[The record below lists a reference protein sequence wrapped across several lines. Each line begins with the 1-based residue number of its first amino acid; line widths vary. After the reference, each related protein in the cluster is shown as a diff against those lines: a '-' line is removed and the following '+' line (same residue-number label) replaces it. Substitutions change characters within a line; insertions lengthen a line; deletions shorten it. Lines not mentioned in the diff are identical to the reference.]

1 MFAKPKFPAP
11 PARQFRRGLLVL
23 LILWMGVSW
32 QVAEHR
38 FERDFAQTLEREQQV
53 AQTTAN
59 DVADSVRRNLHYF
72 SGIPIS
78 FGHAVRVWSALDR
91 FGPNAKPQ
99 TRAREVLLQDWLA
112 QSVLADLNEYLQLIQ
127 NAIGVDLIFVV
138 NAAGDAI
145 AASNRVA
152 GTPIGANFADRY
164 WFARAR
170 EGQPGVQYAVG
181 KTTGVA
187 GLYFSSAVFRQG
199 QFVGAVVAKVNLA
212 SIAFLMNQSNVYVS
226 DKQGVIIMAHDKSQE
241 LHTVEGASVQALTVA
256 QRMSIYQRAALPTLA
271 SAPWHGHPVLRTL
284 ADASQP
290 CVPASSSLPEYEMTV
305 TANHALPGLPALAQA
320 RVTTFLLLSV
330 VGGAAIL
337 IGYGLLSLRQSNI
350 LAKRSES
357 RMRLILESANCGIWG
372 QSAQGVCTFIN
383 AEALELLGYTADEL
397 LGKSLHAT
405 VHHSHADGSDYPR
418 EGCPMYATGLDGVAR
433 TAKSEVLWRKDG
445 RSFPV
450 EYATAPMYI
459 DGAIDGAVVIFN
471 DITERLRQEQLL
483 EEARERAE
491 LANRAKGEFLA
502 NMSHEIRTPMNAVI
516 GFTALALQE
525 TEPDTKHMYLR
536 QIDESSRSLLEI
548 LNDILDFSKIEA
560 GQMAM
565 ENRLFDLDELLA
577 SLQRMLLL
585 RTREKGLELL
595 FPASSPAV
603 RYLVGDALRLRQ
615 ILLNLLGNAIKFT
628 ASGQVVLELQVL
640 PQAGDVQRLR
650 FTVRD
655 SGIGMTAEQ
664 VAALFRPFTQADTSI
679 SRRFGGT
686 GLGLSISH
694 DLARLMGG
702 TIQVDSTVGQGSA
715 FTLDVPLRCA
725 SAAQIAQTEATRP
738 APLTQATTAADPLLG
753 KRVLLAEDHPVNQ
766 LLARHL
772 LAKMGMVMDLAQN
785 GEEAVA
791 LVQSQYYDVVLMDIQ
806 MPVLDGLGATQRIR
820 ADARFADLPI
830 LAMSAGV
837 TLDEQSQCLA
847 AGMSGFIGKP
857 INATELRNKLT
868 QACS

>member
-1 MFAKPKFPAP
+1 
-11 PARQFRRGLLVL
+11 
-23 LILWMGVSW
+23 
-32 QVAEHR
+32 
-38 FERDFAQTLEREQQV
+38 
-53 AQTTAN
+53 
-59 DVADSVRRNLHYF
+59 
-72 SGIPIS
+72 
-78 FGHAVRVWSALDR
+78 
-91 FGPNAKPQ
+91 
-99 TRAREVLLQDWLA
+99 
-112 QSVLADLNEYLQLIQ
+112 
-127 NAIGVDLIFVV
+127 
-138 NAAGDAI
+138 
-145 AASNRVA
+145 
-152 GTPIGANFADRY
+152 
-164 WFARAR
+164 
-170 EGQPGVQYAVG
+170 
-181 KTTGVA
+181 
-187 GLYFSSAVFRQG
+187 
-199 QFVGAVVAKVNLA
+199 
-212 SIAFLMNQSNVYVS
+212 
-226 DKQGVIIMAHDKSQE
+226 
-241 LHTVEGASVQALTVA
+241 
-256 QRMSIYQRAALPTLA
+256 
-271 SAPWHGHPVLRTL
+271 
-284 ADASQP
+284 
-290 CVPASSSLPEYEMTV
+290 
-305 TANHALPGLPALAQA
+305 
-320 RVTTFLLLSV
+320 
-330 VGGAAIL
+330 
-337 IGYGLLSLRQSNI
+337 
-350 LAKRSES
+350 
-357 RMRLILESANCGIWG
+357 
-372 QSAQGVCTFIN
+372 
-383 AEALELLGYTADEL
+383 
-397 LGKSLHAT
+397 
-405 VHHSHADGSDYPR
+405 
-418 EGCPMYATGLDGVAR
+418 MYATGLDGVAR